1 MTLKLY
7 NTLTRKTQAF
17 KPRADNKVQFFVC
30 GPTVYDFSHIGH
42 AKSYVQFDVIAK
54 YLRYKGYNVF
64 YLQNITDI
72 DDKIIDRANENKKD
86 PLELAREFEKEY
98 YDDMKALGVDSV
110 DKYAPATNYIAE
122 IIDQIKRLIQKGFAY
137 EIDDGVYFNISK
149 KKDYGKLSKQDLEAL
164 KVNRIEP
171 NPQKKNQG
179 DFSLWKKQKPGEPAW
194 ESHFGKGRPGWH
206 IEDTA
211 ITEKEFGPQYDI
223 HGGGIDLIFP
233 HHEAEIAQIESVSG
247 KKPLVKYWL
256 HNGFLR
262 VGGEKMSKSL
272 GNFTTIREARS
283 KWNNLALRYFFL
295 STHYRSPID
304 YTEQS
309 LEGAKNSLQRIWDFM
324 LKLDEINSEQ
334 DNSKITKLIERVRKR
349 FEKSMDNDI
358 DISGALA
365 SIFDFVKEINLLI
378 SKNKLSKKDAELI
391 KNQMNE
397 FDKVLGILKK
407 EEELSSEI
415 KLLINQREDARK
427 NKEWKKSD
435 ELRDELN
442 KKGYVIEDTAQ
453 GPRVKKS

>member
-1 MTLKLY
+1 MALKLY
-7 NTLTRKTQAF
+7 NTLKRKTQTF
-17 KPRADNKVQFFVC
+17 KPRFENKVQFFVC

-72 DDKIIDRANENKKD
+72 DDKIIDRANESKKD

-98 YDDMKALGVDSV
+98 YDDMNALGVNAV
-110 DKYAPATNYIAE
+110 NKYAPATNYIAE
-122 IIDQIKRLIQKGFAY
+122 IIDQIKRLMQKGFAY
-137 EIDDGVYFNISK
+137 EIDDGAYFDISK

-164 KVNRIEP
+164 KINRIEP
-171 NPQKKNQG
+171 NLQKKNQG

-194 ESHFGKGRPGWH
+194 ESPFGKGRPGWH

-283 KWNNLALRYFFL
+283 KWNNLVLRYFFL

-324 LKLDEINSEQ
+324 LKLDEVNSEQ
-334 DNSKITKLIERVRKR
+334 DNAKIIKLIEKAKKR

-358 DISGALA
+358 DVSGALA
-365 SIFDFVKEINLLI
+365 SIFDFIKEVNLLI
-378 SKNKLSKKDAELI
+378 AKNKLSKKDAEFI
-391 KNQMNE
+391 KKQMNE
-397 FDKVLGILKK
+397 FDNVLGILKK
-407 EEELSSEI
+407 EEDISSEI
-415 KLLINQREDARK
+415 KLLIDQREEARR
-427 NKEWKKSD
+427 NKDWKKSD
-435 ELRDELN
+435 DLRDELN
-442 KKGYVIEDTAQ
+442 KKGYIIEDTAQ
-453 GPRVKKS
+453 GPRVKKL

>member
-1 MTLKLY
+1 MALKLY
-7 NTLTRKTQAF
+7 NTLTRKIQVF
-17 KPRADNKVQFFVC
+17 KPRVDNKVQFFVC

-72 DDKIIDRANENKKD
+72 DDKIIDRANEEKKN
-86 PLELAREFEKEY
+86 PLALAREFEKEY
-98 YDDMKALGVDSV
+98 YDDMNALGVDAV
-110 DKYAPATNYIAE
+110 NKYAPATNYIAE
-122 IIDQIKRLIQKGFAY
+122 IIDQIQRLITKGFAY
-137 EIDDGVYFNISK
+137 EIDDGVYFDVSK

-179 DFSLWKKQKPGEPAW
+179 DFSLWKKEKPGEPAW
-194 ESHFGKGRPGWH
+194 DSPFGKGRPGWH

-272 GNFTTIREARS
+272 HNFVTIREART
-283 KWNNLALRYFFL
+283 KWNSLVLRYFFL

-324 LKLDEINSEQ
+324 IKLNEANVEK
-334 DNSKITKLIERVRKR
+334 DNTKVIKLIEKVKKN

-365 SIFDFVKEINLLI
+365 AIFDFIKEINVLLA
-378 SKNKLSKKDAELI
+378 KNKLSKKDAEII
-391 KNQMNE
+391 KEQMLN
-397 FDKVLGILKK
+397 FNNVLGILKT
-407 EEELSSEI
+407 EEELPSDIEI
-415 KLLINQREDARK
+415 LIEQR
-427 NKEWKKSD
+427 
-435 ELRDELN
+435 
-442 KKGYVIEDTAQ
+442 
-453 GPRVKKS
+453 